1 MSAIIFKPRKNSHR
15 IKFFIPYENESARQ
29 AVKALPTSFYHYHQK
44 LWSVVNTKEHK
55 RQLFQILGSDYTIKE
70 LENVKKIEY
79 APLSEKQNELIDALE
94 QKLILKAYSPS
105 TIKSYK
111 SQFTQ
116 FLSYFKDQDIHT
128 VAKAEIEKYLYH
140 LITTYNISHTK
151 QNQMINAI
159 KAYYEHVL
167 GQERTFY
174 DIQRPK
180 KPQNLP
186 GVLSKQEVKKIINQ
200 PKNIKHKA
208 ILYTI
213 YAAGLRS
220 GEAIKLRIG
229 DIHTEDQYLFIKGA
243 KGKKDRQTLLSPT
256 LLSLLRKYYKVHRP
270 SYWLFEGQF
279 GDQYTKSS
287 VAKIF
292 RRAVNESGISQ
303 WATLHTLRH
312 SFATHLVQDGVNL
325 RIIQNLLGHNSTK
338 TTQIYTHI
346 SDGMRKNIESPLESL

>member
-1 MSAIIFKPRKNSHR
+1 MSAIVFKPRKNSHR
-15 IKFFIPYENESARQ
+15 LKFFIPYEYVSVRA
-29 AVKALPTSFYHYHQK
+29 AVKAMPTSFYHPHQN
-44 LWSVVNTKEHK
+44 LWSIVNTRALK
-55 RQLFQILGSDYTIKE
+55 RQLCTILGSNYTVKE
-70 LENVKKIEY
+70 LESVKPVEGS
-79 APLSEKQNELIDALE
+79 PLNEKQSGFLEALE

-105 TIKSYK
+105 TIRTYK

-116 FLSYFKDQDIHT
+116 FLTFYKDRDIHALT
-128 VAKAEIEKYLYH
+128 TADIEHYIYH
-140 LITTYNISHTK
+140 LITTYRISTTK

-167 GQERTFY
+167 GQERTYY

-180 KPQNLP
+180 KPKELP

-213 YAAGLRS
+213 YSAGLRC
-220 GEAIKLRIG
+220 GEVTSLRVE
-229 DIHTEDQYLFIKGA
+229 DIHSEDQYIFVKGG

-256 LLSLLRKYYKVHRP
+256 LLRLLRQYYKVHRP
-270 SYWLFEGQF
+270 GYWLFEGQF
-279 GDQYTKSS
+279 GDRYTKSS

-292 RRAVNESGISQ
+292 RRAANESGVSA

-312 SFATHLVQDGVNL
+312 SFATHLVQAGVNL
-325 RIIQNLLGHNSTK
+325 RIIQSLLGHSSSK
-338 TTQIYTHI
+338 TTEVYTHI
-346 SDGMRKNIESPLESL
+346 SDSMRKNIESPLDSL

>member
-1 MSAIIFKPRKNSHR
+1 MPVIIFNPRKNSQR
-15 IKFFIPYENESARQ
+15 IKVFIPYKNFDHRK
-29 AVKALPTSFYHYHQK
+29 AVKAMPTSFYHYHQR
-44 LWSVVNTKEHK
+44 LWSVLNTKENK
-55 RQLFQILGSDYTIKE
+55 KQLLTIVGKDYV
-70 LENVKKIEY
+70 VKDLDKVKAVEFF
-79 APLSEKQNELIDALE
+79 PLNEAQCVVLQALE

-105 TIKSYK
+105 TIKTYK

-116 FLSYFKDQDIHT
+116 FLSFFKKSDIAT
-128 VAKAEIEKYLYH
+128 LTKAEIEQYLYH

-174 DIQRPK
+174 NVQRPK
-180 KPQNLP
+180 KPQNIP
-186 GVLSKQEVKKIINQ
+186 GVLSKQEVKRIINQ
-200 PKNIKHKA
+200 PNNIKHKA
-208 ILYTI
+208 MLYTI

-220 GEAIKLRIG
+220 GELIKIRLE
-229 DIHTEDQYLFIKGA
+229 DIHSKDGYIFIKAA

-256 LLSLLRKYYKVHRP
+256 LLNLLRQYYKVHRP
-270 SYWLFEGQF
+270 SYWLFEGQD
-279 GDQYTKSS
+279 GEQYSKSS
-287 VAKIF
+287 LAKVF
-292 RRAVNESGISQ
+292 RRAAKESGICQ

-325 RIIQNLLGHNSTK
+325 RIIQSLLGHNSTK
-338 TTQIYTHI
+338 TTEIYTHI